1 MKIFSV
7 IISLFIQTVIWAD
20 ACVEIK
26 PKYEGDGKYYI
37 WDADKK
43 EKLANF
49 QIKIKESSS
58 KSEDALT
65 LKKDGNLVFH
75 IRLINIESEKKDDDS
90 DKIDVKDLYIND
102 GSNLKNVKQG
112 NRDSHI
118 HSDVIEIVVP
128 KDQLSNERFHYSVKN
143 QIVVYLNNQ
152 QMQIDDLQFE
162 IIPVL
167 SIEFEDGTQERTIN
181 FGKITYDNE
190 YIRSEEKHNFELKY
204 TCITEPQLEV
214 SSKNDFNL
222 AKLKNGEI
230 LDKIPY
236 RLCLNINGKKVRFSG
251 DESQLLTFILQSNP
265 VDFTNYITGKCY
277 IKTPIDHIPLAGRYN
292 DTVTFTIKP

>member
-7 IISLFIQTVIWAD
+7 VISLFIQTVIWAD

-37 WDADKK
+37 WDTDKK

-75 IRLINIESEKKDDDS
+75 IRLINIESEKKDDGNT
-90 DKIDVKDLYIND
+90 KIND
-102 GSNLKNVKQG
+102 INELSFRNEKSDISLHKDKSQNWK
-112 NRDSHI
+112 
-118 HSDVIEIVVP
+118 SDVIEIVVS

-181 FGKITYDNE
+181 FGKITYDNG

-236 RLCLNINGKKVRFSG
+236 RLYLNINGEKTKFSS
-251 DESQLLTFILQSNP
+251 ERQQSSTFTLPSNP
-265 VDFTNYITGKCY
+265 ANFTNYISGRCY
-277 IKTPIDHIPLAGRYN
+277 IKTPINHIPLAGKYT